1 MVVRRGTGNY
11 YIPELGKDLNMVKV
25 GDEFTDGGF
34 LSTTAHRTKGF
45 FKSYNMTIIVPK
57 GARGAFAE
65 PFSHFTDSG
74 KFDFDTNDLWDGVS
88 KESIQSEFEW
98 IGQRGSR
105 FRVLKVEGSNIYL
118 QLIGQLR

>member
-1 MVVRRGTGNY
+1 MY
-11 YIPELGKDLNMVKV
+11 
-25 GDEFTDGGF
+25 
-34 LSTTAHRTKGF
+34 SHRQ
-45 FKSYNMTIIVPK
+45 P
-57 GARGAFAE
+57 E

-118 QLIGQLR
+118 QMIGQLR